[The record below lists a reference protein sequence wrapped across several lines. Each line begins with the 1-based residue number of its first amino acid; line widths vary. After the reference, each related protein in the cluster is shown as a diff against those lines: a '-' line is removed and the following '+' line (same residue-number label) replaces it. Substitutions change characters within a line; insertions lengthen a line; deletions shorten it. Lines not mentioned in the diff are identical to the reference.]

1 MSWFQYETFITFEN
15 YKYILMVTDTPP
27 PYRRTLLLDSTGDLQ
42 FDGSGKI
49 VMTTTDAQKREQDI
63 GIYLKTIL
71 GEDIFATDMGLDI
84 MAVKENPFGPSRID
98 YEIRKTLTQ
107 YRNRFDRPNRIKEIS
122 SIVVGDPDVDR
133 KVRVDINLIADTNT
147 VSLLGVNI

>member
-1 MSWFQYETFITFEN
+1 MQDIP
-15 YKYILMVTDTPP
+15 I

-42 FDGSGKI
+42 FDGSGKM
-49 VMTTTDAQKREQDI
+49 VMTTTDAEKREQDI
-63 GIYLKTIL
+63 GIYLKTLL
-71 GEDIFATDMGLDI
+71 GEDIFATGMGFDL
-84 MAVKENPFGPSRID
+84 MAAKENPFSPSRID

-133 KVRVDINLIADTNT
+133 VVRVDINLTADTNT
-147 VSLLGVNI
+147 VSVLGVNI